1 MALATVGQKF
11 PRFEKT
17 SVVSLE
23 KGKEFESGKLG
34 LEELREIALASGEP
48 KRISGKQE
56 LFEMIINDCI

>member
-23 KGKEFESGKLG
+23 KGKEFQTLSNDVHEKDGKWLV
-34 LEELREIALASGEP
+34 IFFSQ
-48 KRISGKQE
+48 KRFHVC
-56 LFEMIINDCI
+56 LPDRNC